1 MINRK
6 RAVICVDNPWD
17 LIPTLDDYSLMI
29 VNPDSTPE
37 RIKYLLDHADW
48 SVLVNRE
55 RYHVRDGGS
64 YLEEKVF
71 WYTSGTTGDSKF
83 CSFTANQVD
92 NMAQRIVQ
100 SYNITANDR
109 YVSIMPLWHAHGQG
123 FYWATK
129 LAGCDVSF
137 LNIKKIRELE
147 SRDPT
152 FITAIPDVLKL
163 IENMNLPSLRFIRSA
178 SSAMSDELYHRLK
191 NKFNVPVVE
200 AFGMTEALSHCFTN
214 PLNGVQKVG
223 TVGQPDGVEARIE
236 DGHLLIRGYTVCAE
250 DWYDTGDLANVDA
263 DGYYRILGRSREQIN
278 VRGIKVNPLSLEKQL
293 TTAIDNI
300 GQCVVFGEEHV
311 RVIYTGSCDTKTITE
326 FLTSLGSYC
335 RPDFVKQVDTIP
347 LSPANKISR
356 AWLLKHYSNG

>member
-1 MINRK
+1 MTIRK

-17 LIPTLDDYSLMI
+17 IISTLDDYSLMI

-48 SVLVNRE
+48 SVLIDRNGR
-55 RYHVRDGGS
+55 HTRDGGS
-64 YLEEKVF
+64 YPEEKVF

-92 NMAQRIVQ
+92 NMARRIVQ
-100 SYNITANDR
+100 SYNITAGDR

-129 LAGCDVSF
+129 LAGCQVSF

-147 SRDPT
+147 SYNPT

-178 SSAMSDELYHRLK
+178 SSAMPDDLYHKLK
-191 NKFNVPVVE
+191 HKFDVPVVE

-214 PLNGVQKVG
+214 PLNGIQKVG
-223 TVGQPDGVEARIE
+223 TVGRPDGVEAKL
-236 DGHLLIRGYTVCAE
+236 DNGHLLIRGHTVCAT
-250 DWYDTGDLANVDA
+250 DWYDTGDLAEVDK

-293 TTAIDNI
+293 SAAIDNI
-300 GQCVVFGEEHV
+300 EQCVVFGESRV
-311 RVIYTGSCDTKTITE
+311 RIIYTGSCDAKTVTE
-326 FLTSLGSYC
+326 FLASLGGHC
-335 RPDFVKQVDTIP
+335 RPDFVKQVDAIP
-347 LSPANKISR
+347 SAPSGKVSR
-356 AWLLKHYSNG
+356 RWLLNHYSNG